1 MEEKEGEEEQTV
13 VMLSSFPSAQ
23 SIATVL
29 HRVGIH
35 FNEFAF
41 QERIILLG
49 LVAHPFSRAR
59 ARSSLSPFRSSFP
72 VWPIDV

>member
-1 MEEKEGEEEQTV
+1 MEEKEGEGEQAA

-59 ARSSLSPFRSSFP
+59 ALIPFSLPFLVPRMAY
-72 VWPIDV
+72 